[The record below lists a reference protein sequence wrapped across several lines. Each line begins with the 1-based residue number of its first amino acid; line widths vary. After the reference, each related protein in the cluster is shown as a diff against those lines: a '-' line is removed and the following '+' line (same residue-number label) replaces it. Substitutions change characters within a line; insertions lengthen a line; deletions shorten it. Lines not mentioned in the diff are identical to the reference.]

1 MISDGEKWHYLAVKE
16 LSALLKEIAD
26 KHHGDFYCLNWFHS
40 FATEN
45 KLQSHKSLCE
55 NKDFCSIIMPSEN
68 TKMLEFNQY

>member
-45 KLQSHKSLCE
+45 KLQSHKRLCE

>member
-45 KLQSHKSLCE
+45 KLQSHKRLCE

-68 TKMLEFNQY
+68 TKILEFNQY

>member
-40 FATEN
+40 FATES
-45 KLQSHKSLCE
+45 KLQSYKRLCE
-55 NKDFCSIIMPSEN
+55 NEDFCSIIMPSEN
-68 TKMLEFNQY
+68 NKILEFNQY

>member
-45 KLQSHKSLCE
+45 KLQSHKRLCE
-55 NKDFCSIIMPSEN
+55 NEDFCSIIMPSEN
-68 TKMLEFNQY
+68 TKILEFHQY